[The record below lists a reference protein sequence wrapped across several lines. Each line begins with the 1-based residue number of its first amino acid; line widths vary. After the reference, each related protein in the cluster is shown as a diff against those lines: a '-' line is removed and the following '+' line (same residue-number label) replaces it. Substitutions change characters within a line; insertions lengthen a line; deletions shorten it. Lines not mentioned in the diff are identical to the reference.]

1 MSKLSAYAYAATLA
15 LGRTAM
21 LANSNRSLQPTPNPG
36 LSGSGLSNSGLALDA
51 DGAFRD
57 GLYLGK
63 LAAQSGQPMSMV
75 VGRWST
81 EKDRATFTSGYQRGY
96 SETLASIEQ

>member
-1 MSKLSAYAYAATLA
+1 MERLLTYVLA
-15 LGRTAM
+15 IGCVGTSAM
-21 LANSNRSLQPTPNPG
+21 LVQRDMGTKQGPSASAQ
-36 LSGSGLSNSGLALDA
+36 LAA

-63 LAAQSGQPMSMV
+63 LARRDNNKMRPP

-81 EKDRATFTSGYQRGY
+81 EKDRASFVAGYQQGFNDQK
-96 SETLASIEQ
+96 AN